1 MANQT
6 VYLQFEILM
15 RLAADVLKRLSVPD
29 EDATICA
36 DALIEANKRG
46 IDSHGIT
53 RLKEYFYD
61 RIKEGIQHPVT
72 QFEILRETPTT
83 AVVDGHD
90 GMGMVISKRSMDIA
104 IAKAR
109 AYGMGMVAV
118 RNSTH
123 YGIAGYYLS
132 MAINAGMIGVTGT
145 NTRPAVAPTF
155 GVENMLGTNPLTFGM
170 PSDEE
175 FPFILDC
182 ATSLTSV
189 GKIEVSASLGKE
201 IPPNRVI
208 GEDGKIRTDSATILG
223 DLRKDK
229 AALAPLGGFGE
240 EDAGY
245 KGYGYGT
252 VVEILSAALQG
263 GAFLK
268 ALNGIDTDGKPQ
280 PLHTGHFFIAINV
293 NAFTEL
299 ATFKRTTGDILR
311 SLRNSKRAPGKARI
325 YTAGEK
331 EHLAYQA
338 RKKTGV
344 PIPLHLQ
351 RELRAMIHEL
361 NLRGYYSQF
370 PED

>member
-6 VYLQFEILM
+6 VFIPFEVLSC
-15 RLAADVLKRLSVPD
+15 LAADVLKCLGVPD
-29 EDATICA
+29 EDAAICA
-36 DALIEANKRG
+36 DILIEANKRG
-46 IDSHGIT
+46 IDSHGIA
-53 RLKEYFYD
+53 RLKAYFYD
-61 RIKEGIQHPVT
+61 RIKQGIQHPVT
-72 QFEILRETPTT
+72 HFEILREAPTT

-109 AYGMGMVAV
+109 AYGMGMVAA

-123 YGIAGYYLS
+123 YGIAGYYVS

-145 NTRPAVAPTF
+145 NSRPAVAPTF
-155 GVENMLGTNPLTFGM
+155 GVENMLGTNPLTFGI

-182 ATSLTSV
+182 ATSLASV
-189 GKIEVSASLGKE
+189 GKIELCASEGE
-201 IPPNRVI
+201 ETPPNWVR
-208 GEDGKIRTDSATILG
+208 GDDGKIRTDSATILS
-223 DLRKDK
+223 DLRRGK

-268 ALNGIDTDGKPQ
+268 ALNGIDANGRPQ

-293 NAFTEL
+293 DAFTEL
-299 ATFKRTTGDILR
+299 ATFKKTTGDILR
-311 SLRNSKRAPGKARI
+311 SLRNSKRAPGRARI

-338 RKKTGV
+338 RRKAGV
-344 PIPLHLQ
+344 PITLPLQ
-351 RELRAMIHEL
+351 QELRTMIHEL
-361 NLRGYYSQF
+361 NLRQYHF
-370 PED
+370 KFLDN